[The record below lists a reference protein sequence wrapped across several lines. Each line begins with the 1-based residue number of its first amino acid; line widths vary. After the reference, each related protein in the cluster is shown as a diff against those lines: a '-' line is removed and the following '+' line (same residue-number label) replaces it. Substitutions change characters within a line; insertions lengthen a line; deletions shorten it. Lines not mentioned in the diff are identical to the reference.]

1 MVSAGVQI
9 GCVWATPICFFLGT
23 RQLGVGVVCGC
34 LLRREQAL
42 PIGTVTRMVSAGVQI
57 GCVWATPICFLG
69 TRQLGLGV
77 VCGCLLRREQ
87 TLPIGTVTRMVS
99 AGVQIGCVWATPIC
113 FFGNQTIGSGCNM
126 WLAAQEGAGSPR
138 GENLHISSAS
148 GGSGPIYAPGGVG
161 EVTMGRPLGVGAG
174 QGSRGDHEW
183 LKRLSLDR
191 NWFAREAVIHVD
203 VRT

>member
-1 MVSAGVQI
+1 MCGPHLSV
-9 GCVWATPICFFLGT
+9 FLGT
-23 RQLGVGVVCGC
+23 RQLGLGVVCGC

-113 FFGNQTIGSGCNM
+113 FLGTRQLG
-126 WLAAQEGAGSPR
+126 
-138 GENLHISSAS
+138 
-148 GGSGPIYAPGGVG
+148 
-161 EVTMGRPLGVGAG
+161 LGVTCGWLLRREQAL
-174 QGSRGDHEW
+174 QGGEFAHKQCKW
-183 LKRLSLDR
+183 
-191 NWFAREAVIHVD
+191 WFRAHIRSWWSW
-203 VRT
+203 

>member
-1 MVSAGVQI
+1 MCGPHLSVFFGNQTIGSGCNVWLSAQEGAGSPHRYSHQDGQCRCTDRV
-9 GCVWATPICFFLGT
+9 CVGHTYL
-23 RQLGVGVVCGC
+23 
-34 LLRREQAL
+34 
-42 PIGTVTRMVSAGVQI
+42 
-57 GCVWATPICFLG
+57 
-69 TRQLGLGV
+69 
-77 VCGCLLRREQ
+77 
-87 TLPIGTVTRMVS
+87 
-99 AGVQIGCVWATPIC
+99 

-138 GENLHISSAS
+138 GENSHISSAS

-161 EVTMGRPLGVGAG
+161 EVIMGRPLGVGAG